1 MNEVI
6 EVVTK
11 KYAQFTGR
19 ARRREYWMF
28 TVAYGI
34 VNIIL
39 TVLDNALGLSTGNTL
54 NDVGVFSGLFA
65 LAMLIPHLAVS
76 VRRLHD
82 TGRSGWWILLG
93 LIPFLGWIALIIF
106 MATDGQAGSNKW
118 GPNPKAPAGR
128 TPVPAQNW

>member
-1 MNEVI
+1 MNEFI

-19 ARRREYWMF
+19 ARRREFWMF
-28 TVAYGI
+28 TLVYGVI
-34 VNIIL
+34 NIIL
-39 TVLDNALGLSTGNTL
+39 TVIDNALGISTGDTL

-82 TGRSGWWILLG
+82 TGRSGWWVLLG
-93 LIPFLGWIALIIF
+93 LIPVLGWIALIIF
-106 MATDGQAGSNKW
+106 MATDGEVDSNKW
-118 GPNPKAPAGR
+118 GPNPKSLTGG
-128 TPVPAQNW
+128 TSTPAQNW